1 MAKQKFYVVWDGAE
15 DGVFTSWDACREA
28 VSGYSNA
35 KYKAF
40 KTEEEAEEAFA
51 MGWEAFWGKGN
62 ENVNDDDNGNDEN
75 VNDDVNDN
83 DNHNVN
89 DNHNHN
95 VNDDVNDNDNHNVNH
110 NVNDNDNHNVNDNH
124 NEKGNS
130 APRPLPEGAI
140 NDAIA
145 VDAACSGN
153 PGAMEYRGVYLK
165 TGKEIFHYGPVH
177 GTNNIGEFLAIVH
190 GLALLKQKGLHTMP
204 VYSDSVN
211 AQLWVRR
218 KKCKTTLQRNEKTEA
233 LHQMIERAERW
244 LANNTYANPIIK
256 WPTEEWGEI
265 PADFGRK

>member
-1 MAKQKFYVVWDGAE
+1 MKQKFYVVWDGAE
-15 DGVFTSWDACREA
+15 DGVFTSWDACKEA

-35 KYKAF
+35 RYKAF

-51 MGWEAFWGKGN
+51 MGWEAFVEK
-62 ENVNDDDNGNDEN
+62 EKRDEQAAS
-75 VNDDVNDN
+75 
-83 DNHNVN
+83 
-89 DNHNHN
+89 
-95 VNDDVNDNDNHNVNH
+95 
-110 NVNDNDNHNVNDNH
+110 
-124 NEKGNS
+124 EAS
-130 APRPLPEGAI
+130 ATSRVAGTESVDTSSGSRRPVPVTLPEGAI

-190 GLALLKQKGLHTMP
+190 GLALLKQKGLNTMP

-233 LHQMIERAERW
+233 LYQMIERAELW